1 MSENQPYV
9 PASESPVEISPAS
22 FVLAIVLAI
31 VLGAANAYLGLFA
44 GMTVSASI
52 PAAVI
57 AMAVLTAFKGNILQA
72 NSVQTAASAGESLA
86 AGVIF
91 TLPALL
97 LLGAWNEFHF
107 WETTAL
113 AGLGGLLGVLFTIP
127 LRRAL
132 IVDNPLKFPEGVATA
147 EVLKVGESGG
157 GVRFVGIGAA
167 VGLLFKLGE
176 SGLKMFT
183 ESAAI
188 AKSFGG
194 SIAYI
199 GTNLSPALVAVG
211 YIVGLNIAVLVFL
224 GGASNWL
231 VAIPLYTALEGDA
244 ILGLYSGL
252 DQTVG
257 GLADTVEAIAN
268 RPPGAIAGGIW
279 SDQTRY
285 LGVGAMLVG
294 GVWALIRLAPSLVT
308 GIKASMGA
316 YSNKS
321 GGEVPR
327 TERDTPM
334 RIVFVL
340 ASAAIVPLFFIC
352 LHFTGSAPIAAFMAV
367 FMLVA
372 GFLFSAVAAYMAG
385 LVGSSNNPIS
395 GVTIATIL
403 TVSLLL
409 KAFGLNATIGPAAAI
424 FVGSVVCCAAAI
436 GGDNMQD
443 LKAGH
448 LLGSTPIKLQIM
460 QVVGVVAS
468 VMAMSWVL
476 NTLHDAYGIGSAS
489 LPAPQGVLMNSVSA
503 GIFRG
508 GLPWTMVAI
517 GAVLAVAV
525 IVVDLILEKKE
536 SSFRTPVL
544 AYAVGIYLP
553 FELSVPIFI
562 GGLIAW
568 LVDRKLKGAEAET
581 PKRNGL
587 LLAAGLITG
596 EALMGILIA
605 IAIVAGL
612 LHGVLVIEPSFADG
626 VLAVVTEA
634 YGPLG
639 IHESEIPGLILLA
652 GVIYLLY
659 RVASKRG

>member
-1 MSENQPYV
+1 
-9 PASESPVEISPAS
+9 
-22 FVLAIVLAI
+22 
-31 VLGAANAYLGLFA
+31 
-44 GMTVSASI
+44 
-52 PAAVI
+52 
-57 AMAVLTAFKGNILQA
+57 
-72 NSVQTAASAGESLA
+72 
-86 AGVIF
+86 
-91 TLPALL
+91 
-97 LLGAWNEFHF
+97 
-107 WETTAL
+107 
-113 AGLGGLLGVLFTIP
+113 
-127 LRRAL
+127 
-132 IVDNPLKFPEGVATA
+132 
-147 EVLKVGESGG
+147 
-157 GVRFVGIGAA
+157 
-167 VGLLFKLGE
+167 
-176 SGLKMFT
+176 
-183 ESAAI
+183 
-188 AKSFGG
+188 
-194 SIAYI
+194 
-199 GTNLSPALVAVG
+199 
-211 YIVGLNIAVLVFL
+211 
-224 GGASNWL
+224 
-231 VAIPLYTALEGDA
+231 
-244 ILGLYSGL
+244 
-252 DQTVG
+252 
-257 GLADTVEAIAN
+257 
-268 RPPGAIAGGIW
+268 
-279 SDQTRY
+279 
-285 LGVGAMLVG
+285 
-294 GVWALIRLAPSLVT
+294 
-308 GIKASMGA
+308 
-316 YSNKS
+316 
-321 GGEVPR
+321 
-327 TERDTPM
+327 
-334 RIVFVL
+334 
-340 ASAAIVPLFFIC
+340 
-352 LHFTGSAPIAAFMAV
+352 
-367 FMLVA
+367 
-372 GFLFSAVAAYMAG
+372 
-385 LVGSSNNPIS
+385 
-395 GVTIATIL
+395 
-403 TVSLLL
+403 
-409 KAFGLNATIGPAAAI
+409 
-424 FVGSVVCCAAAI
+424 
-436 GGDNMQD
+436 
-443 LKAGH
+443 
-448 LLGSTPIKLQIM
+448 M

>member
-1 MSENQPYV
+1 MSEQQPYV
-9 PASESPVEISPAS
+9 PATESPTEITIPTL
-22 FVLAIVLAI
+22 VLAIVLAI
-31 VLGAANAYLGLFA
+31 ILGAANAYLGLFA

-57 AMAVLTAFKGNILQA
+57 AMATLSAFRGHNILQC

-97 LLGAWNEFHF
+97 LLGTWSEFRF

-147 EVLKVGESGG
+147 EVLKVGASGG
-157 GVRFVGIGAA
+157 GIRFVGLGAA
-167 VGLLFKLGE
+167 VGLLFKLGT
-176 SGLKMFT
+176 SGLKLWT

-188 AKSFGG
+188 ARSFGG
-194 SIAYI
+194 AIAYV

-231 VAIPLYTALEGDA
+231 VAIPLYSYFVGAPD
-244 ILGLYSGL
+244 GLP
-252 DQTVG
+252 
-257 GLADTVEAIAN
+257 AEAAA
-268 RPPGAIAGGIW
+268 GAIW
-279 SDQTRY
+279 SAQTRY

-294 GVWALIRLAPSLVT
+294 GVWALIRLAPSLSQ
-308 GIKASMGA
+308 GIKSSFAA
-316 YSNKS
+316 Y
-321 GGEVPR
+321 GGGRDPSAILR
-327 TERDTPM
+327 TERDAPM
-334 RIVFVL
+334 KLVMTL
-340 ASAAIVPLFFIC
+340 AVVALVPLYAIS
-352 LHFTGSAPIAAFMAV
+352 LHFTGSAGIAAFMAL

-409 KAFGLNATIGPAAAI
+409 KALGLDASIGPAAAI

-448 LLGSTPIKLQIM
+448 VLGSTPLKLQIM
-460 QVVGVVAS
+460 QVLGVVAS
-468 VMAMSWVL
+468 VTVMSWVL
-476 NTLHDAYGIGSAS
+476 NTLHEAYTIGSPS

-517 GAVLAVAV
+517 GAALAVVV
-525 IVVDLILEKKE
+525 IAIDLIQEKRG

-568 LVDRKLKGAEAET
+568 LADRALAGANESVAET
-581 PKRNGL
+581 SKRNGL
-587 LLAAGLITG
+587 LMAAGLITG
-596 EALMGILIA
+596 EALMGIVIA
-605 IAIVAGL
+605 IAIVAGVL
-612 LHGVLVIEPSFADG
+612 QNVLVLEPTMVDG
-626 VLAVVTEA
+626 SLQLVGEVL
-634 YGPLG
+634 GPLG
-639 IHESEIPGLILLA
+639 MDLGQLPGLLVLA
-652 GVIYLLY
+652 GVIALVY
-659 RVASKRG
+659 RSASKRAS